1 MTDSTMTA
9 IPLVERLERPLV
21 IEHAVPTPVHEVLQR
36 AADERGEAAAML
48 KAAVEA
54 LELGKRLAAQ
64 VRNDLASAHAEIC
77 KLEGLDPAMHTW
89 PDWSPQANTLRWL
102 TNEIEPTFDN
112 TLATLKQPSH
122 G

>member
-1 MTDSTMTA
+1 MTDSTMTE

-54 LELGKRLAAQ
+54 LEEARAFVAIQGPAEAFPDVLAK
-64 VRNDLASAHAEIC
+64 I
-77 KLEGLDPAMHTW
+77 
-89 PDWSPQANTLRWL
+89 
-102 TNEIEPTFDN
+102 DN
-112 TLATLKQPSH
+112 TLASLKQP
-122 G
+122 GGR